1 MAEPTDRLQVLE
13 VPEAAAGQRLDVWLA
28 AALDGPSR
36 AQIRRL
42 IEAGAL
48 LLDGQP
54 ERKLSRK
61 LAGGERLQLEL
72 APAPEAPRLLPNP
85 GLSVAL
91 LHVDADVLV
100 IDKPAGLVVHPAAG
114 HADDTLVN
122 ALAAMFPDLPAAFP
136 DSMRPGLVHRL
147 DRDTS
152 GVMVVARH
160 PAAAASLKAQF
171 KARSVDKVYGTLV
184 RGALSP
190 IEGLI
195 EAPIGRDPQR
205 RKRMAL
211 RLDGKAARTGYRVLA
226 QAEGYS
232 WVEARLLTGRTHQI
246 RVHMAGLGHPVIGDM
261 VYGKRDRR
269 IGRLALHA
277 WQLAFDQPSSGE
289 RVAFVA
295 PLPEDLRRALAELG
309 IDPEIGRTV

>member
-1 MAEPTDRLQVLE
+1 MAERATRQ
-13 VPEAAAGQRLDVWLA
+13 QRLDVPLSAAGERLDAWLA

-36 AQIRRL
+36 ARIRRL

-48 LLDGQP
+48 ELDGRP

-61 LAGGERLQLEL
+61 LAGGERLTL
-72 APAPEAPRLLPNP
+72 ALDPEPEAPRLVPNP
-85 GLSVAL
+85 ALSVVL
-91 LHVDADVLV
+91 LHVDADLLV
-100 IDKPAGLVVHPAAG
+100 VDKPAGLVVHPAAG

-122 ALAAMFPDLPAAFP
+122 ALAAMFPDVPAAFP

-171 KARSVDKVYGTLV
+171 KARSVDKLYGTLV
-184 RGALSP
+184 RGTLSP
-190 IEGLI
+190 LEGLI

-246 RVHMAGLGHPVIGDM
+246 RVHMAGLGHPVVGDM

-269 IGRLALHA
+269 IARLALHA
-277 WQLAFDQPSSGE
+277 WRLAFDQPSSGL
-289 RVAFVA
+289 RIAFEA
-295 PLPEDLRRALAELG
+295 PLPDDLCRALAELG
-309 IDPEIGRTV
+309 IDPEIGRTR